1 MKFKDYLKHWD
12 YEGIIRE
19 IAKEV
24 KKGNITVSD
33 DLNTTVMSTDH
44 PKPLKRLLRKFYQA
58 GYSHATD
65 QSIDKLSNWFSRVYK
80 QYNELE
86 KKVRQTND

>member
-12 YEGIIRE
+12 YEGIISE

-33 DLNTTVMSTDH
+33 DLNTVGMSTDH
-44 PKPLKRLLRKFYQA
+44 PKPLKQLLRKFYQA
-58 GYSHATD
+58 GYSHAID
-65 QSIDKLSNWFSRVYK
+65 QSVAIPLIGKESEANKWLI
-80 QYNELE
+80 
-86 KKVRQTND
+86 